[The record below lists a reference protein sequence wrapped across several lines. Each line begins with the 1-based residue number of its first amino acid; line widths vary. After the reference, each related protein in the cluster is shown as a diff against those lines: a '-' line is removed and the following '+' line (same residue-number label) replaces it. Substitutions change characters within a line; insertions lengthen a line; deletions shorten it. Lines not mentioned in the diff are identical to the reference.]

1 MRLFERAGRARQ
13 EEVPRYGCIR
23 CSCIALRPCICL
35 GSCGHAVWGM
45 VGIQKKITTKSF
57 LSLFYPSFSN
67 GDLALGEGLK
77 QHNFDKGKVPSQTLS
92 YDCQCKYCR
101 HLIEQ
106 MLEAFP
112 SLAYLLKDFRFTIP
126 TVHVCN
132 HLAVCMWL
140 FAAAFKACT
149 GRFHGETAEQIWA
162 EFNLLGA
169 TTRQMAMGHRQ
180 DTIIQSLT
188 GWNLRKF
195 VQIGKGC

>member
-1 MRLFERAGRARQ
+1 MVALLCDHVFAWALVDMQYGERYVR
-13 EEVPRYGCIR
+13 EI
-23 CSCIALRPCICL
+23 
-35 GSCGHAVWGM
+35 
-45 VGIQKKITTKSF
+45 
-57 LSLFYPSFSN
+57 LSLKNSVSASSRFSN

-77 QHNFDKGKVPSQTLS
+77 HRDFDEGKVPSQTLS

-101 HLIEQ
+101 HLIER

-112 SLAYLLKDFRFTIP
+112 SLAHLLQDFRFTIP
-126 TVHVCN
+126 AVHVRN

-169 TTRQMAMGHRQ
+169 ATRQMTMGHRQ
-180 DTIIQSLT
+180 DTVIQSLT

-195 VQIGKGC
+195 VQIGRSGRTSKSFPLLMGS

>member
-1 MRLFERAGRARQ
+1 MSLVWLHCSVTMYSPGLSWICNMENGKSSKIYRN
-13 EEVPRYGCIR
+13 R
-23 CSCIALRPCICL
+23 CLNA
-35 GSCGHAVWGM
+35 
-45 VGIQKKITTKSF
+45 F
-57 LSLFYPSFSN
+57 LSRFSN

-77 QHNFDKGKVPSQTLS
+77 QRDFDKGKVPTQTLS

-101 HLIEQ
+101 HLIER

-112 SLAYLLKDFRFTIP
+112 NLAHLLQDFRFTIP
-126 TVHVCN
+126 AVHVRN

-140 FAAAFKACT
+140 FAAAYKTCT

-169 TTRQMAMGHRQ
+169 ATRQMAMGHRQ
-180 DTIIQSLT
+180 DTIIESLT

-195 VQIGKGC
+195 VHIGRGN